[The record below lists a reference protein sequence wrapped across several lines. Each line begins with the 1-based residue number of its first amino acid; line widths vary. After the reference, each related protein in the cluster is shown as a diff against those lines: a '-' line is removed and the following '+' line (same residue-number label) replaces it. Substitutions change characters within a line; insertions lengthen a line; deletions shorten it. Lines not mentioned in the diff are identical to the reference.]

1 MDMML
6 VLGILAAI
14 FLISLTLIT
23 LYRDT
28 LNLRVFNALFLI
40 VDVIFYFVWN
50 VGMHEQGWLDD
61 GFETLANISPMIF
74 TVIPLTCFMNEKT
87 KQYAYSAIAFLWV
100 GMFLALFISPEQAYL
115 SSFRTEA
122 SMVYTGEA
130 LCHMWAS
137 LFGIYLIL
145 TRQVKL
151 NFQSWLR
158 SLAFMYSVI
167 AFGVFLNFFF
177 QKSHFGMNPYGDYSI
192 YFLDI
197 FGSFEATL
205 LAYLLGVLT
214 VLTIGMEVG
223 YLFEKLIQ
231 PKKEKMPIPK
241 LDEKEKEIEPLEL
254 TRMTSVY
261 VKKGKD
267 KGDK

>member
-14 FLISLTLIT
+14 FLVSFTLIC
-23 LYRDT
+23 LYRET
-28 LNLRVFNALFLI
+28 LNIRVFNTLFVV
-40 VDVIFYFVWN
+40 VDVLFYFVWN
-50 VGMHEQGWLDD
+50 VGMYEQGWLDD

-137 LFGIYLIL
+137 LFGVYLIL
-145 TRQVKL
+145 TKQVKL

-158 SLAFMYSVI
+158 SIAFMYAVI
-167 AFGVFLNFFF
+167 GFGVLVNYFFR
-177 QKSHFGMNPYGDYSI
+177 KSNFGMNPYGDYSI

-205 LAYLLGVLT
+205 IAYLLGVLA
-214 VLTIGMEVG
+214 VLTLGLEFG
-223 YLFEKLIQ
+223 YFFERILT
-231 PKKEKMPIPK
+231 PKQEKMPMPQ
-241 LDEKEKEIEPLEL
+241 LDKEGKDIEPLGL
-254 TRMTSVY
+254 DNFTFIY
-261 VKKGKD
+261 VNQENKGEK
-267 KGDK
+267 